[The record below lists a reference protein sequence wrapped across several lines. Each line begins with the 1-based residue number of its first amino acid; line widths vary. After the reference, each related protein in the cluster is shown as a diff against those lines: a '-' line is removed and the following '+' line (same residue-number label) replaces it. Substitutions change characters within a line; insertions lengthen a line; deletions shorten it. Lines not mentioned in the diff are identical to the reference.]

1 MSQGATG
8 SDLTFPYA
16 DREGKLTDLGGC
28 MCNPL
33 PCPRDPAW
41 LGVNWQ
47 GPRKGLSG
55 AVVVAVR

>member
-1 MSQGATG
+1 MSQGAVG

-16 DREGKLTDLGGC
+16 DREGKLTGLGNC

-33 PCPRDPAW
+33 PCPRD
-41 LGVNWQ
+41 LH

-55 AVVVAVR
+55 AVMVAVQ